1 MKIEELTP
9 LKELAFNYVKNT
21 LKRDIKLEDIYILL
35 QVMYMGYAFAL
46 IFIWKSPTFSLNL
59 RI

>member
-21 LKRDIKLEDIYILL
+21 LKKDIKLEDIYIFHYKLCIWGTHLL
-35 QVMYMGYAFAL
+35 
-46 IFIWKSPTFSLNL
+46 
-59 RI
+59 

>member
-21 LKRDIKLEDIYILL
+21 LKRDIKLEDIFYYKLCIWGTHLL
-35 QVMYMGYAFAL
+35 
-46 IFIWKSPTFSLNL
+46 
-59 RI
+59 

>member
-21 LKRDIKLEDIYILL
+21 LKKDIKLEDIYSITS
-35 QVMYMGYAFAL
+35 YDMGYVFSL
-46 IFIWKSPTFSLNL
+46 IFM
-59 RI
+59 